1 MTHSQA
7 TDYPAVSILN
17 EAGNAQLLL
26 VCEHASNFIPDRYDQ
41 LHLPAETRQSHA
53 AYDIGAFELAC
64 RISELL
70 DASLISTTVSRLV
83 YDCNRDFDSP
93 GAIPDSS
100 EIYQIDDNRNLP
112 PEEARFRYE
121 KFYLPLETAIKKR
134 LAAYPSP
141 PLLITV
147 HSFTPVYHGH
157 VREVDI
163 GMICDQDEQLA
174 KTLTELGPDYC
185 ELNVRLNDP
194 YGPGKG
200 VTHTLSLHGTSNGL
214 PNTMIEVKNSLIDR
228 PENIEPIAQILS
240 RLISATADS
249 LGYKVPLADPH
260 A

>member
-1 MTHSQA
+1 MTHSPA

-17 EAGNAQLLL
+17 EAGSAQLLL

-41 LHLPAETRQSHA
+41 LHLPAKTRQSHA

-83 YDCNRDFDSP
+83 YDCNRDFSSP

-100 EIYQIDDNRNLP
+100 EIYQIDDNRDLP
-112 PEEARFRYE
+112 ADEARYRYE
-121 KFYLPLETAIKKR
+121 NFYLPLETAIKKR
-134 LAAYPSP
+134 LAAYPDP
-141 PLLITV
+141 PLLITI
-147 HSFTPVYHGH
+147 HSFTPVYHGEA
-157 VREVDI
+157 REVDI

-174 KTLTELGPDYC
+174 KTLTLLAPDYC
-185 ELNVRLNDP
+185 DLKVNFNDP

-214 PNTMIEVKNSLIDR
+214 PNTMIEVKNSLIDGSDT
-228 PENIEPIAQILS
+228 IEPIALMLS
-240 RLISATADS
+240 RLIAAAADN
-249 LGYKVPLADPH
+249 LGYQVSGG
-260 A
+260 